1 MKLLLGCTKAGPFLV
16 RTESIVNDTYK
27 LFDTLL
33 EADKY
38 QRSLNPDMA
47 SAQILNGSVC
57 IECDCKEA
65 FDISKV
71 VQTNKNLSLKIRHV
85 YDTEEVTLY
94 RGLKTALTLKQI
106 EVYQGTSKRLFAIRL
121 EKIEA
126 IASFL
131 PTELYLDPDC
141 TKPLKQAPQ
150 SYCHVYWNHL
160 VYHDW
165 HDPKKIVN
173 LAQKTE
179 EAIYFSVQSP
189 WLCKIGNGEKDLE
202 IRKSCP
208 KEIKVVACNA
218 QN

>member
-16 RTESIVNDTYK
+16 RTESIVNDTYE

-33 EADKY
+33 EVDKY

-57 IECDCKEA
+57 IECDCNEV

-71 VQTNKNLSLKIRHV
+71 VQTNKNLSLKIRGV
-85 YDTEEVTLY
+85 YDTEEVMLY

-106 EVYQGTSKRLFAIRL
+106 EVYQGDSKTLYAYHFENVKPIDPMPITQL
-121 EKIEA
+121 YKDEA
-126 IASFL
+126 
-131 PTELYLDPDC
+131 C
-141 TKPLKQAPQ
+141 TTPLTRAPQ

-202 IRKSCP
+202 VRKTRIAEGVEY
-208 KEIKVVACNA
+208 K
-218 QN
+218 